1 MKTKKI
7 LKITVI
13 SLSVAVVLFVA
24 LIVHLAMVINDKPV
38 EPDDRQLSR
47 IDFMQKV
54 DSAEAGKIRSF
65 VAHLDGVESTFFNVK
80 DGILVY
86 TYSLQK
92 QSSQGVYDQLMQSG
106 NYKAKRFVVSEDQA
120 ATGCPA
126 MGGNKSFIYN
136 MAYAVKKLIN

>member
-1 MKTKKI
+1 MKAKKI
-7 LKITVI
+7 LKIAAI
-13 SLSVAVVLFVA
+13 SLSVAAVLFVA
-24 LIVHLAMVINDKPV
+24 LIIHLGMVIKDKQV
-38 EPDDRQLSR
+38 EPDGRQLSR
-47 IDFMQKV
+47 IDFIQKV

-92 QSSQGVYDQLMQSG
+92 QNSQSVYEQLMRSG
-106 NYKAKRFVVSEDQA
+106 NYKAKRFVVSEEQA

-126 MGGNKSFIYN
+126 MGGNKSFIYS
-136 MAYAVKKLIN
+136 MAYAVKNMIN